1 MIKIALIERRA
12 GKKKQKIKIMTEQQI
27 GEIKRKADAGDAE
40 AQYML
45 GLMHLKGV
53 DLSKNEEKAKEMF
66 RKAAAQEHP
75 GARYELGLMYY
86 EGKVLNRDVDK
97 AWQLWDSA
105 SRGGCVD
112 AMFRLSKMC
121 ADGECCSEFPK
132 SAYIWAL
139 IAKKRGHTEAGEL
152 VENLESALN
161 INKEERR
168 LRQKVAER
176 MDKEIRQ
183 WEKPEIDQPYK
194 STNPNLLPQNN
205 K

>member
-1 MIKIALIERRA
+1 
-12 GKKKQKIKIMTEQQI
+12 MTEQQI
-27 GEIKRKADAGDAE
+27 EEIKRKADAGDAE
-40 AQYML
+40 AQ
-45 GLMHLKGV
+45 
-53 DLSKNEEKAKEMF
+53 
-66 RKAAAQEHP
+66 
-75 GARYELGLMYY
+75 YELGLMYY

-152 VENLESALN
+152 IENLESALN

-176 MDKEIRQ
+176 MDKEIPQ

-194 STNPNLLPQNN
+194 RTDPNLLPQNN

>member
-1 MIKIALIERRA
+1 
-12 GKKKQKIKIMTEQQI
+12 MTEQQI
-27 GEIKRKADAGDAE
+27 EEIKRKADAGDAE

-53 DLSKNEEKAKEMF
+53 GLLSKNEEKAKEMF
-66 RKAAAQEHP
+66 RKAADQEHP
-75 GARYELGLMYY
+75 GAQYELGLMYY

-176 MDKEIRQ
+176 MDKEIPQ
-183 WEKPEIDQPYK
+183 WEKPEIDQPFK
-194 STNPNLLPQNN
+194 RTDPNLLPQNN

>member
-1 MIKIALIERRA
+1 
-12 GKKKQKIKIMTEQQI
+12 MTEQQI
-27 GEIKRKADAGDAE
+27 EEIKRKADAGDAE
-40 AQYML
+40 AQYRL
-45 GLMHLKGV
+45 GLIYLTGV
-53 DLSKNEEKAKEMF
+53 DLSKNEEKAKKMF
-66 RKAAAQEHP
+66 RKAADQEHP
-75 GARYELGLMYY
+75 GAQYELGLMYY
-86 EGKVLNRDVDK
+86 EDEVLYRNVNE

-105 SRGGCVD
+105 SRGGCVA

-152 VENLESALN
+152 IENLESALN

-176 MDKEIRQ
+176 MDKEIPQ

-194 STNPNLLPQNN
+194 RTDPNLLPQNN